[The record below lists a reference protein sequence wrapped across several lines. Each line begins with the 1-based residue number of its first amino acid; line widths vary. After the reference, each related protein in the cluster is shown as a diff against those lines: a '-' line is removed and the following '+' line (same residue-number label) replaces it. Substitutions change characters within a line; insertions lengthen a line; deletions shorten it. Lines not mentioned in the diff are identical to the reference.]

1 MRLAEEIL
9 LLHRADDGMLSRAPK
24 WLVRYALG
32 GAVLMDLAL
41 QNRIDTDGDR
51 LFLIDEAPV
60 GDALLDP
67 MLAEIA
73 GTSESHDAL
82 YWVEHATR
90 HADEIRETAL
100 LRLVDNGILVV
111 HDDRY
116 LRIFG
121 TQRYMLVCQEAEREL
136 TGRIKAVLL
145 SSAIPDPKDVAIITL
160 ADGSGL
166 LGKLLSADE
175 VDQAVPRIELVRKM
189 DLIGRAFLDALELV
203 VQPAARKLD
212 RRLSGAPPPTHLPK
226 PD

>member
-9 LLHRADDGMLSRAPK
+9 LLHRADDGMLSRAPE

-41 QNRIDTDGDR
+41 ENRIDTDVDR
-51 LFLIDEAPV
+51 LFLIDAAPV

-73 GTSESHDAL
+73 GSNESHDAL

-100 LRLVDNGILVV
+100 LRLIDNGILVV

-116 LRIFG
+116 LGIFG
-121 TQRYMLVCQEAEREL
+121 TRRYMLVRQEAEREL

-145 SSAIPDPKDVAIITL
+145 SLAIPDPRDVVIITL
-160 ADGSGL
+160 ADGCGL
-166 LGKLLSADE
+166 LGEVLSADE
-175 VDQAVPRIELVRKM
+175 MDQAVPRIELVRKM

-203 VQPAARKLD
+203 VQPAAGKLD
-212 RRLSGAPPPTHLPK
+212 RRPSGAPRRHNT
-226 PD
+226 